1 MRKHGT
7 ICRIFPFWKLKIPM
21 ASKACVLTDPAGA
34 HTEEDMTASRFLLL
48 LCCFTLASCAGSSLL
63 PSEPD
68 VSNPM
73 PTSSP
78 KGSRLVTLGNFK
90 DSRKLPPTYLG
101 MIHGPKGQP
110 GIKLETSLPVTE
122 IVARGF
128 GHGLRSQGWASED
141 GPGYWTLTGEIRE
154 FTCDRFERSG
164 ATVDV
169 VVRLTKTG
177 GTQPSFNKSYL
188 AEKISATAADPAAM
202 QALADEALQQAV
214 SSLMRDNEFIQVV
227 SGQ

>member
-1 MRKHGT
+1 MN
-7 ICRIFPFWKLKIPM
+7 
-21 ASKACVLTDPAGA
+21 
-34 HTEEDMTASRFLLL
+34 ASRFLLL
-48 LCCFTLASCAGSSLL
+48 LCCITLASCAGTSLL
-63 PSEPD
+63 PPESD
-68 VSNPM
+68 SSDPM
-73 PTSSP
+73 PSSAP

-90 DSRKLPPTYLG
+90 DSRKLPANYLG
-101 MIHGPKGQP
+101 TIHGPKGQP
-110 GIKLETSLPVTE
+110 GVKLETSLPVTE
-122 IVARGF
+122 IVARSF

-154 FTCDRFERSG
+154 FTCDRFEKSG

-188 AEKISATAADPAAM
+188 AEKISPAAADPAAM

-214 SSLMRDNEFIQVV
+214 STMMKDNEFIQVV
-227 SGQ
+227 SGK